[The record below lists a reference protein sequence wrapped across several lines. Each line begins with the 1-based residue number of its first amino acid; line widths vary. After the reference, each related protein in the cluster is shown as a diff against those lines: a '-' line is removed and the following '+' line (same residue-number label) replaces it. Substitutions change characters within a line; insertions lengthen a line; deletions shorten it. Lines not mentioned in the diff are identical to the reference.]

1 MFSAARP
8 ILAGLWGRISLRRI
22 LGTKR
27 AWKTKKHSPRRTITR
42 ASRGDT
48 SAQSSAARAD
58 FFVVGIGAS
67 AGGLEAVTQFLRSLP
82 PDPGMAFLFV
92 LHLDPTHPSRISE
105 ILQRT
110 APIPVTEAVDG
121 DKIERDRLYVIPP
134 NATLTVKGGAVRLVP
149 RARTR
154 DVHLPVDALLQSLA
168 SDYKE
173 RAVGVILS
181 GTGSD
186 GSLGV
191 RAIKADAGF
200 TFAQDEESAAQSG
213 MPLNAVDTGCIDV
226 VGSPSDITREL
237 MTLKGYWPPRAL
249 VGEDRKDPPRA
260 GDEATTNAASHPA
273 FAAIFRL
280 LRGTNRDVDFS
291 LYKLPTIGRR
301 VSRRMALARVESL
314 EDYARHL
321 QSHPAEVEALK
332 TDLLINVTAFFRDPE
347 VFDILAT
354 TVFPALLEER
364 RAPDDPLRIWIPGCA
379 TGEEVYSIAMTF
391 FECCGDRAAE
401 TPIQIFGTDVSEA
414 VIARARSGLYVENI
428 KSAVSSTRLRRF
440 FTKVDSGYQ
449 VNKPV
454 REMCIFARQNL
465 AKDAPFSKLDL
476 VSCRNVLIYMT
487 PPLQSRIMRAF
498 HFALKP
504 GGFLIL
510 GSAETV
516 TGYADLFTVS
526 EREHHVYLRKP
537 GPATIDYKVSLPA
550 GDPGRTIFETPPRT
564 PSVPLRD
571 AYREI
576 DRILL
581 DKYAPSGV
589 VLNDTLDIVQFRGDA
604 SPYLAP
610 APGQASLNIA
620 KMARSSLSVTLPDL
634 IRDARRRNT
643 TVTRPDVRFDVDGRT
658 MAVDIEVTPIALTPG
673 DRHFLLVFRA
683 PQAPS
688 SRTHHAHPPGQQRQ
702 RRPSAEASQLS
713 EELAATKRHLHS
725 VVEDQEATNEE
736 LKSANEEI
744 IASNEELQST
754 NEELETAHEELQ
766 SSNQELTTLNEQL
779 QQHNAELSLLNND
792 LGNILSSVNIPILLV
807 DHDLLIRRVTPGA
820 GRRFNI
826 LPTDI
831 GRPLANIRVGA
842 DGLEQLDVVVQDVI
856 NTVTPRDLP
865 VRGDDGRRHS
875 LRIRPYRTA
884 ENRIEGALLAL
895 VDVEELEKT
904 TAARDYARAIV
915 DTVREPLIVLDGDL
929 RVQEANT
936 AFYNT
941 FHLLPTETEGRL
953 FYELSDRE
961 WDLPALRRALEDVL
975 PRKDRVT
982 DVEVEHDFRSIGP
995 RVMLLNASAIPGPR
1009 ALILL
1014 AIEDVTVK
1022 RLEARGVGAA
1032 HLRALELERLAREE
1046 AEAASRAKDT
1056 FLATL
1061 SHELRTPLTSMVAWV
1076 RMLRSGRLDERA
1088 TARALESLER
1098 NTRTQTELIEDLL
1111 DVSRITSGKVGL
1123 NLLPLDVGPVV
1134 ETAIDGLRPAAEPK
1148 SIQIDVQLDAAPGPV
1163 LGDRRRL
1170 QQIVWNLLSNAIK
1183 FTPPGGRVDVR
1194 LEWADYRARLTVRD
1208 TGIGMKA
1215 DLLPRIFDRFRQA
1228 DESKSRSFGGL
1239 GLGLAI
1245 VRHLVELHGG
1255 TVTADSEGEG
1265 QGSTFRVE
1273 LPFSAVSTV
1282 PAGGGGVQTA
1292 LVGEMHAES
1301 TALEGVRILL
1311 VEDDP
1316 ESRDALTAVLRLH
1329 GATVSA
1335 VGSSNEALKAL
1346 GDQCPDVLISDI
1358 AMPGGD
1364 GYELMRAVRAL
1375 PAEAGG
1381 QVPAIALSAY
1391 VRVDDSRQSIAAGF
1405 SVHLPKPIDPGVLV
1419 HTVAQ
1424 LRKPA

>member
-1 MFSAARP
+1 M
-8 ILAGLWGRISLRRI
+8 
-22 LGTKR
+22 
-27 AWKTKKHSPRRTITR
+27 KKQFPRRTIPR
-42 ASRGDT
+42 VSRGDT
-48 SAQSSAARAD
+48 SAQSSSARD
-58 FFVVGIGAS
+58 EFLVVGIGAS

-82 PDPGMAFLFV
+82 PDPGMAFVFV
-92 LHLDPTHPSRISE
+92 IHLDPTHPSRISE

-121 DKIERDRLYVIPP
+121 EKIERDRLYVIPP
-134 NATLTVKGGAVRLVP
+134 NTTLTVKGGAVRLVP

-191 RAIKADAGF
+191 RGIKADAGF

-226 VGSPSDITREL
+226 VGSPSDIIREL
-237 MTLKGYWPPRAL
+237 MTLKGYWPPRDL
-249 VGEDRKDPPRA
+249 VSEDHKDPPRA
-260 GDEATTNAASHPA
+260 GDKAATDNALHPA

-280 LRGTNRDVDFS
+280 LRETGDVDFS
-291 LYKLPTIGRR
+291 LYKSPTVGRR

-314 EDYARHL
+314 EDYSQYL
-321 QSHPAEVEALK
+321 QSHPAEIEALK
-332 TDLLINVTAFFRDPE
+332 TDLLINVTAFFRDPG
-347 VFDILAT
+347 VFDVLAK
-354 TVFPALLEER
+354 TVFPALLKEHR
-364 RAPDDPLRIWIPGCA
+364 TPDNPLRIWIPGCA
-379 TGEEVYSIAMTF
+379 TGEEVYSIAITLL
-391 FECCGDRAAE
+391 ECCGDRAAE
-401 TPIQIFGTDVSEA
+401 IPIQIFGTDVSEA
-414 VIARARSGLYVENI
+414 VIARARSGLYAENI
-428 KSAVSSTRLRRF
+428 TSAVSSARLRRF
-440 FTKVDSGYQ
+440 FTKVDCGYQ
-449 VNKPV
+449 VHKPV
-454 REMCIFARQNL
+454 RELCIFARQNL

-498 HFALKP
+498 HFALRP
-504 GGFLIL
+504 GGVLIL

-526 EREHHVYLRKP
+526 ERDHHIFLRKP
-537 GPATIDYKVSLPA
+537 GSANTEFKVSLPER
-550 GDPGRTIFETPPRT
+550 GPGPAVFEAPPRT
-564 PSVPLRD
+564 LSVPPRD

-576 DRILL
+576 DRLL
-581 DKYAPSGV
+581 LEKYAPSGV
-589 VLNDTLDIVQFRGDA
+589 VLNETMDIVQFRGDA

-610 APGQASLNIA
+610 APGHASLNIA
-620 KMARSSLSVTLPDL
+620 KMARSGLSVILPDL

-643 TVTRPDVRFDVDGRT
+643 TVTRPNVRFDADGRA
-658 MAVDIEVTPIALTPG
+658 MAVDIEVTPIALTLG
-673 DRHFLLVFRA
+673 DRHFLVVFRA
-683 PQAPS
+683 PQATPA
-688 SRTHHAHPPGQQRQ
+688 TGQHAHRRGQQRR

-713 EELAATKRHLHS
+713 EELAATKRHLRS

-754 NEELETAHEELQ
+754 NEELETAKEELQ
-766 SSNQELTTLNEQL
+766 SGNEELTTVNEQL
-779 QQHNAELSLLNND
+779 QQHNSELSLLNND
-792 LGNILSSVNIPILLV
+792 LGNILSSVNIPIVLV

-831 GRPLANIRVGA
+831 GRPLANVRVA
-842 DGLEQLDVVVQDVI
+842 AEGLEQLDVVVQDVI
-856 NTVTPRDLP
+856 NTVTPRDLS
-865 VRGDDGRRHS
+865 VRGDDGRRYS
-875 LRIRPYRTA
+875 LRIRPYRTT

-941 FHLLPTETEGRL
+941 FHLLPAETEGRF

-961 WDLPALRRALEDVL
+961 WDLPALRRVLEDVL
-975 PRKDRVT
+975 PRKERVT

-1009 ALILL
+1009 GLILL

-1123 NLLPLDVGPVV
+1123 SLLPLDVGPVV

-1148 SIQIDVQLDAAPGPV
+1148 SIQLDVQLDAAPGPV

-1265 QGSTFRVE
+1265 QGSAFRVE

-1282 PAGGGGVQTA
+1282 PAGGGIQTA
-1292 LVGEMHAES
+1292 LIGEMHAEA

-1316 ESRDALTAVLRLH
+1316 ESRDVLTAVLRLH

-1335 VGSSNEALKAL
+1335 VGSSKEALKAL

-1364 GYELMRAVRAL
+1364 GYELMRAIRTL
-1375 PAEAGG
+1375 PAEGGG

-1391 VRVDDSRQSIAAGF
+1391 VRVDDSRESIAAGF

-1424 LRKPA
+1424 LRTPA